1 MRPLRFYTHQTNC
14 RPVLG
19 YINMMDSTK
28 LDTQVER
35 VLNTRT
41 VSRAQALL
49 GSRSGLW
56 LIGLISFIESALPLP
71 IITDPFMVAGIL
83 ANRSKAGLIVL
94 ITLVTS
100 IAGGVVAFLMA
111 RYFFGLLES
120 MMTVGMQSQFVWLT
134 ETMDTSNIL
143 VVTLF
148 GAITPIPYT
157 MTAWLVGIVQGSLI
171 WFIVG
176 SVVGRGIR
184 YGIVGSCAY
193 WFGPRALTY
202 ARRSLGL
209 TSVVVLIL
217 VCAYVWY
224 KL

>member
-1 MRPLRFYTHQTNC
+1 
-14 RPVLG
+14 
-19 YINMMDSTK
+19 MMDSTK